1 MIENLNALTI
11 SAFGEIL
18 LDESRD
24 GYERLSIH
32 MHENPKEYSVWEHDS
47 VLINKPKDMALL
59 QVFNASI
66 GRSTTFYLDKPVR
79 LFPGIPFALTPLSPP
94 LEAELYIK
102 EGAVKSTLLMEVP
115 GASVLRPSL
124 SIPCLYTLFYQEKP
138 KGFFF
143 SGESHEP
150 YELTYVDMGR
160 LHCVVGGRDLA
171 LSQQE
176 LMLFAPRQWHM
187 QYAQADMPVNFVTI
201 SFDVLPND
209 LPLPCGAV
217 IPATRELTNC
227 LQRILAL
234 QKEDAPYQGDMI
246 LSLCTQVLLLLLR
259 GQAAQSEREEPAA
272 AAENLLVERAL
283 LYIDAHFMHHLTVG
297 EVASHIHVSP
307 SYLATLFKRQLKVSP
322 LHHIQRL
329 RLNQSRQLLV
339 KGEENIAQ
347 ISARLGYKT
356 PQHFS
361 RAFKDEFGFS
371 PREFA
376 RSLKVAAEP
385 RSKQAASPKGK
396 QPA

>member
-18 LDESRD
+18 LDENRD
-24 GYERLSIH
+24 GYEQLSVH
-32 MHENPKEYSVWEHDS
+32 MHENPQEYCVFAQDP
-47 VLINKPKDMALL
+47 VVIGTPRDMVLL
-59 QVFNASI
+59 QVYNPSA
-66 GRSTTFYLDKPVR
+66 GKSTTFYLDKPVR
-79 LFPGIPFALTPLSPP
+79 LFPGVPFALYPLSPP
-94 LEAELYIK
+94 LDVELYIRA
-102 EGAVKSTLLMEVP
+102 GAIKSILPMEKP
-115 GASVLRPSL
+115 GASVLRPQV

-143 SGESHEP
+143 PGESHAP

-201 SFDVLPND
+201 SFDVLPAD

-217 IPATRELTNC
+217 IPATRELTAC

-234 QKEDAPYQGDMI
+234 QKEEAPYQGDMI

-259 GQAAQSEREEPAA
+259 GQADQAQREEPAA
-272 AAENLLVERAL
+272 AAESLLVERAL
-283 LYIDAHFMHHLTVG
+283 LYIDAHFIHHLTVM

-307 SYLATLFKRQLKVSP
+307 SYLATLFKRQLNVSP

-339 KGEENIAQ
+339 KGEESIAE

-361 RAFKDEFGFS
+361 RCFKNQFGFS

-376 RSLKVAAEP
+376 RSLKVAASRE
-385 RSKQAASPKGK
+385 GK
-396 QPA
+396 